1 MLVLKDEM
9 GCMARAVQPSSK
21 QVVIPEVLLMF
32 GMAKGIKSAVKV
44 EMAVA
49 KEEMEAVDI

>member
-21 QVVIPEVLLMF
+21 QEVIPEVLLMF
-32 GMAKGIKSAVKV
+32 GMAKGIKSVVKV